1 MYVKV
6 TKYDQFSSQSVAIL
20 KKIRKLGKKDSVSE
34 LVFPTR
40 RGSVKAEE
48 VNMMGGSE
56 LKLHEFKGGVG
67 EGEGGLCRSRP
78 VHHHAWHVEK
88 TAACSPAVS
97 GRHTYSRRREFSS
110 MSLSKAICQ
119 HIHLSRIPQ
128 FLYNFSVN
136 GGYYSDY
143 YTVCNYFYLLAIFT
157 WQYFNN
163 RHLDVVRLNVSSET

>member
-20 KKIRKLGKKDSVSE
+20 QKIRKLGKKDSVSE

-67 EGEGGLCRSRP
+67 EGEGGADGDRKVVSADHGQSTTTRGTWKRP
-78 VHHHAWHVEK
+78 QLVA
-88 TAACSPAVS
+88 
-97 GRHTYSRRREFSS
+97 RR
-110 MSLSKAICQ
+110 CQ
-119 HIHLSRIPQ
+119 VDTLTQS
-128 FLYNFSVN
+128 
-136 GGYYSDY
+136 
-143 YTVCNYFYLLAIFT
+143 
-157 WQYFNN
+157 
-163 RHLDVVRLNVSSET
+163 